1 LVNESDKNCPC
12 WAFLGDPHKP
22 DFGFT
27 ISIVYNTAYWPAQG
41 AVAIEQADFL
51 CSLELV
57 RRQREKIVPRAE
69 GRVLE
74 VGIGTGLNVRHY
86 DKTKVGKIT
95 GLDPALEMHRL
106 ASKRIAQ
113 AGLDVDLVG
122 LSAEEIPL
130 GDASF
135 DCVVVTYTLCSVPD
149 PVTALKEIRRVLK
162 TGGRFLFCEH
172 GRAPDERVRRWQD
185 RLTPYWKNIAGGCRL
200 NRDITALISEAGFAC
215 RDLQT
220 MYLPGPRP
228 LTYNYWGEAV
238 PV

>member
-1 LVNESDKNCPC
+1 MSASWYDRHILPY
-12 WAFLGDPHKP
+12 LL
-22 DFGFT
+22 
-27 ISIVYNTAYWPAQG
+27 
-41 AVAIEQADFL
+41 DFL
-51 CSLELV
+51 CSLEPV

-74 VGIGTGLNVRHY
+74 IGIGTGLNVRHY
-86 DKTKVGKIT
+86 DKAKVGKIT

-130 GDASF
+130 DDASF

-149 PVTALKEIRRVLK
+149 PVTELKEMRRVLK

-172 GRAPDERVRRWQD
+172 GRAPDESVRRWQD
-185 RLTPYWKNIAGGCRL
+185 RLTPYWKNRTYQRSGVRVPGLAEHVPARPPTL
-200 NRDITALISEAGFAC
+200 
-215 RDLQT
+215 DL
-220 MYLPGPRP
+220 
-228 LTYNYWGEAV
+228 
-238 PV
+238 

>member
-1 LVNESDKNCPC
+1 MSASWYNRHVL
-12 WAFLGDPHKP
+12 PHLL
-22 DFGFT
+22 
-27 ISIVYNTAYWPAQG
+27 
-41 AVAIEQADFL
+41 DFL
-51 CSLELV
+51 CSLQPV

-130 GDASF
+130 DDASF

-149 PVTALKEIRRVLK
+149 PVTELKEMRRVLK
-162 TGGRFLFCEH
+162 TGGGLVLRARPRA
-172 GRAPDERVRRWQD
+172 GRKRAALARSADPVLEKHRRRVSPQ
-185 RLTPYWKNIAGGCRL
+185 
-200 NRDITALISEAGFAC
+200 S
-215 RDLQT
+215 
-220 MYLPGPRP
+220 
-228 LTYNYWGEAV
+228 
-238 PV
+238 